1 MSIGPAPPG
10 GTPAAGYYPD
20 PNTGVPRYWDGAQ
33 WRGFAPPASNPGPR
47 VATPA
52 GVGTSGFAIA
62 ALVLGLMWG
71 YGIGSILAIVFGVI
85 GRKQC
90 DRGEKTGRG
99 IATAG
104 LVLGIIGVVII
115 GIVLIAAIGAS
126 SSAGGLDTSN

>member
-1 MSIGPAPPG
+1 
-10 GTPAAGYYPD
+10 
-20 PNTGVPRYWDGAQ
+20 
-33 WRGFAPPASNPGPR
+33 
-47 VATPA
+47 
-52 GVGTSGFAIA
+52 VGTSGFAIA
-62 ALVLGLMWG
+62 ALVLGLMWD

-126 SSAGGLDTSN
+126 SSAGGLGSSN